1 MGVVFKRG
9 SLIQE
14 QDIPRLLDYRKKT
27 RFKWEE
33 NAGELH
39 EEDARQ

>member
-14 QDIPRLLDYRKKT
+14 QDIPRLLDYRKKII
-27 RFKWEE
+27 FKWEE